1 MRGGL
6 LPGLGFDGMGDDVAV
21 QTAAQMGAAGVV
33 KALPD
38 FSLPEVIVGFDLVL
52 EALLA
57 RWREDGGDAHG
68 QAEEGDRTEPIGMG
82 MGAMKTEVIVE
93 LGVGG
98 QAVGVPMGEQGLVRE
113 LGRDG
118 KVQEAAAKAAV
129 QGDSVANLDFAAGLA
144 DASLDEVKG
153 VQLRA
158 GSGDVWEMPTR
169 R

>member
-57 RWREDGGDAHG
+57 RWREDGG
-68 QAEEGDRTEPIGMG
+68 
-82 MGAMKTEVIVE
+82 
-93 LGVGG
+93 
-98 QAVGVPMGEQGLVRE
+98 
-113 LGRDG
+113 
-118 KVQEAAAKAAV
+118 
-129 QGDSVANLDFAAGLA
+129 
-144 DASLDEVKG
+144 
-153 VQLRA
+153 
-158 GSGDVWEMPTR
+158 
-169 R
+169 

>member
-1 MRGGL
+1 
-6 LPGLGFDGMGDDVAV
+6 MGRDVAV
-21 QTAAQMGAAGVV
+21 RAAAQLGAASVV

-38 FSLPEVIVGFDLVL
+38 LGLPQVVEGLDLVL
-52 EALLA
+52 EARLA
-57 RWREDGGDAHG
+57 RRGEDGGDAHG

>member
-1 MRGGL
+1 
-6 LPGLGFDGMGDDVAV
+6 
-21 QTAAQMGAAGVV
+21 
-33 KALPD
+33 
-38 FSLPEVIVGFDLVL
+38 
-52 EALLA
+52 
-57 RWREDGGDAHG
+57 
-68 QAEEGDRTEPIGMG
+68 MG